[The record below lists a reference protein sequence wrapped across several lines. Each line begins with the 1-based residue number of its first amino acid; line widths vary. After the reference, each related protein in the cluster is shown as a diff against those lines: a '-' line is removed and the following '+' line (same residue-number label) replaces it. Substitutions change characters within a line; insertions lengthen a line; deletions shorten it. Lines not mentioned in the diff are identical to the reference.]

1 MNEMALI
8 MMSVGLLVF
17 VAHAFTEVFR
27 KVRVP
32 DLLLLMII
40 GLCLGP
46 VFHVIDTDEMQKF
59 SSFFTTFT
67 LVIILFEGG
76 SELTVENIRSCLKEM
91 TTLTLTSFVL
101 TMLGVGLVMHFVLGF
116 KLMLSFFV
124 GAALGSSSTAIT
136 IPLTKQLDLADRSRA
151 TLVLEASFATVVSF
165 IISLAIFGAF
175 TEGMSNAGQGNG
187 FPFWQTVGRIV
198 SSFTLSAVISFAT
211 ALLWSVS
218 LAKVRNIKNSTFT
231 TPALV
236 FIVYGIN
243 RLLGFSGEI
252 AALTFGI
259 TLANID
265 YIYKSHT
272 FNRLFKRQPETLNS
286 NEKMLFSEVAFLLR
300 TFVFVLI
307 GASIK
312 ISDLESIVIGLCIT
326 ALLLILRLIS
336 VKISIIRKNE
346 MIPELDAIHIST
358 QIPKGI
364 AAAMLAT
371 ILITKPISGA
381 EEIKNIVFSVILFS
395 IVFTCISIP
404 IVEKIKPMR
413 KLFGFLLYLG
423 VKKDNMDSTE
433 KEMWESTDESQ
444 DVSD

>member
-1 MNEMALI
+1 MSETALI

-17 VAHAFTEVFR
+17 IAHAFAEIFK

-32 DLLLLMII
+32 DLLLLLII

-46 VFHVIDTDEMQKF
+46 VFHIIDTDEMQKF

-91 TTLTLTSFVL
+91 TTLTLTSFVM
-101 TMLGVGLVMHFVLGF
+101 TMFGVGLVMHFVFGF

-151 TLVLEASFATVVSF
+151 TLILEASFATVVSF
-165 IISLAIFGAF
+165 IISLAIFDAF
-175 TEGMSNAGQGNG
+175 TEGTSNAGLENE
-187 FPFWQTVGRIV
+187 FPLWETVGHIV
-198 SSFTLSAVISFAT
+198 SSFTLSAMISFVT
-211 ALLWSVS
+211 ALLWSIS

-236 FIVYGIN
+236 FIVYGVN
-243 RLLGFSGEI
+243 TLLGFSGEI

-265 YIYKSHT
+265 HIYKSHT
-272 FNRLFKRQPETLNS
+272 FNRFFKKQPETLNS

-312 ISDLESIVIGLCIT
+312 ITNLESILIGLCIT
-326 ALLLILRLIS
+326 VLLLILRFIS
-336 VKISIIRKNE
+336 VKISIIRKNKI
-346 MIPELDAIHIST
+346 IPELDAIHIST
-358 QIPKGI
+358 QIPKGL

-371 ILITKPISGA
+371 ILITKPIPDA

-395 IVFTCISIP
+395 IIFTCVSIP
-404 IVEKIKPMR
+404 IIEKIKPM
-413 KLFGFLLYLG
+413 KELFGFLLYTG
-423 VKKDNMDSTE
+423 VKKDNIDSTE
-433 KEMWESTDESQ
+433 NEMWDSTDKSQ